1 LNWIETQNFASL
13 QKKLIMDDPKLKL
26 PPQNIEAE
34 IAVLGALMID
44 ENAIVKIADF
54 LMPDDFYRSAHRL
67 IFEAM
72 LRLYEKQEPIDVL
85 NVTNVL
91 KEQKK
96 LENIGGQTYL
106 AELVGSVASSSNI
119 VSYAKVVRK
128 KATLR
133 RLIEAAAEIGELGQS
148 EDEDVEKILD
158 KAEQKLFAVSQKHSR
173 QDFVLIRDILGE
185 AFERI
190 ENIHKDGSLLR
201 GIPTGFRGLDN
212 ILGGL
217 QRSDL
222 IVLAARPSLGKTTLA
237 LDILRHISVREKI
250 PAAMFSLEMS
260 KDQLVDRLL
269 SSQAEVDLW
278 KLRTGKL
285 EDEGEYNDFQRLGEA
300 FGVLS
305 DAPIFIDDSGT
316 ANIMEMRTLARR
328 LQMEHDIKLIVV
340 DYLQLM
346 EGRRASEG
354 RVQEIA
360 EISRSLKGLAREL
373 NIPVLALS
381 QLSRAVEAR
390 SPQIPK
396 LSDLRESGS
405 IEQDADV
412 VLFIYREDREKKES
426 ERKNIADILVSK
438 HRNGPLGRV
447 PLYFNERIVKFTDLE
462 KNIDDTAI
470 Q

>member
-1 LNWIETQNFASL
+1 MAESPT
-13 QKKLIMDDPKLKL
+13 LKL

-54 LMPDDFYRSAHRL
+54 LSADDFYRSSHRI

-85 NVTNVL
+85 SVSNVL

-96 LENIGGQTYL
+96 LEDIGGANYL
-106 AELVGSVASSSNI
+106 AELVGSIASSSN
-119 VSYAKVVRK
+119 VTSYARMVQK

-133 RLIEAAAEIGELGQS
+133 RLIEAAADISELGQG
-148 EDEDVEKILD
+148 EDEDIEKVLD
-158 KAEQKLFAVSQKHSR
+158 KAEQKLFAVSQKHMR
-173 QDFVLIRDILGE
+173 QDFIPIRDILGE

-190 ENIHKDGSLLR
+190 ENIHKDSHLLR
-201 GIPTGFRGLDN
+201 GVPTGFRGLDN

-222 IVLAARPSLGKTTLA
+222 VVLAARPSLGKTTLA
-237 LDILRHISVREKI
+237 LDIVRHVAVKEKI
-250 PAAMFSLEMS
+250 PTAMFSLEMS

-269 SSQAEVDLW
+269 AAQAEVDLW

-300 FGVLS
+300 FGILS
-305 DAPIFIDDSGT
+305 DAPIFIDDTGT

-328 LQMEHDIKLIVV
+328 LQMEQKIKLIIV

-346 EGRRASEG
+346 EGRTSES
-354 RVQEIA
+354 RVQEIT
-360 EISRSLKGLAREL
+360 EITRSLKGLAREL
-373 NIPVLALS
+373 NIPVLAIS
-381 QLSRAVEAR
+381 QLSRAVESR

-412 VLFIYREDREKKES
+412 VLFIYREDREKRES
-426 ERKNIADILVSK
+426 ERKNIADIIVAK
-438 HRNGPLGRV
+438 HRNGPLGRI
-447 PLYFNERIVKFTDLE
+447 PLYFNERTVKFTDLE
-462 KNIDDTAI
+462 ERIEEPTE
-470 Q
+470 

>member
-1 LNWIETQNFASL
+1 
-13 QKKLIMDDPKLKL
+13 MDDPKLKL

>member
-1 LNWIETQNFASL
+1 MENL
-13 QKKLIMDDPKLKL
+13 PGVKL

-34 IAVLGALMID
+34 ISVLGALMID
-44 ENAIVKIADF
+44 ENAVVKVADF
-54 LMPDDFYRSAHRL
+54 LRPEDFYRTAHQT

-72 LRLYEKQEPIDVL
+72 LKLYEKQEPIDML
-85 NVTNVL
+85 NVSNVL
-91 KEQKK
+91 SEQKK
-96 LENIGGQTYL
+96 LEVIGGATYL
-106 AELVGSVASSSNI
+106 ADLVGNVASSSN
-119 VSYAKVVRK
+119 VASYAKVIQK

-133 RLIEAAAEIGELGQS
+133 RLIEAAADIGELGQS
-148 EDEDVEKILD
+148 EDEDVEKVLD
-158 KAEQKLFAVSQKHSR
+158 KAEQKLFAVSQKHTR
-173 QDFVLIRDILGE
+173 QDFIPIRDILGE

-190 ENIHKDGSLLR
+190 EHIHKDSEFLR
-201 GIPTGFRGLDN
+201 GITTGFRGLDN

-222 IVLAARPSLGKTTLA
+222 IILAARPSLGKTTLA
-237 LDILRHISVREKI
+237 LDILRHVAVKEKN
-250 PAAMFSLEMS
+250 PVAMFSLEMS

-269 SSQAEVDLW
+269 ASQAEVDLW

-285 EDEGEYNDFQRLGEA
+285 EDEGEYNDFRRLGEA

-305 DAPIFIDDSGT
+305 DAPIFIDDTGT

-328 LQMEHDIKLIVV
+328 LQMENGIKLIVV

-360 EISRSLKGLAREL
+360 EISRSLKSLAREL

-412 VLFIYREDREKKES
+412 VLFIYREDREKKET
-426 ERKNIADILVSK
+426 ERQKIADIIVAK
-438 HRNGPLGRV
+438 HRNGPLGKI
-447 PLYFNERIVKFTDLE
+447 PMFFNESMVKFTELE
-462 KNIDDTAI
+462 ENIPD
-470 Q
+470 QF

>member
-1 LNWIETQNFASL
+1 MSELNKI
-13 QKKLIMDDPKLKL
+13 KL

-54 LMPDDFYRSAHRL
+54 LAAEDFYRSAHKT

-72 LRLYEKQEPIDVL
+72 LKLYEKQEPIDVL
-85 NVTNVL
+85 NISNVL
-91 KEQKK
+91 KDMKK
-96 LENIGGQTYL
+96 LDDVGGQSYL
-106 AELVGSVASSSNI
+106 ADLVGSVASASNI
-119 VSYAKVVRK
+119 VSYGKVVRK
-128 KATLR
+128 KATMR
-133 RLIEAAAEIGELGQS
+133 RLIEAGADISDLGHS
-148 EDEDVEKILD
+148 GDEDVEKILD
-158 KAEQKLFAVSQKHSR
+158 KAEQKLFAVSQKHTR
-173 QDFVLIRDILGE
+173 QDFVPIRDILGE

-190 ENIHKDGSLLR
+190 ENIHKDGNLLR
-201 GIPTGFRGLDN
+201 GVPTGFKGIDN
-212 ILGGL
+212 VLGGL

-222 IVLAARPSLGKTTLA
+222 VVLAARPSLGKTTLA
-237 LDILRHISVREKI
+237 LDMIRHIAVRDKI
-250 PAAMFSLEMS
+250 PVAMFSLEMS

-305 DAPIFIDDSGT
+305 DAPIFIDDSGS

-328 LQMEHDIKLIVV
+328 LQMEHDIRLIVI

-346 EGRRASEG
+346 EGRRANEG

-360 EISRSLKGLAREL
+360 EISRSLKQLAREL
-373 NIPVLALS
+373 NLPIIALS

-412 VLFIYREDREKKES
+412 VMFIYREDRERKDT
-426 ERKNIADILVSK
+426 ERKNIADILIAK

-447 PLYFNERIVKFTDLE
+447 PLYFNERMVKFTDLE
-462 KNIDDTAI
+462 ENLELPE
-470 Q
+470 

>member
-1 LNWIETQNFASL
+1 MAENNSVR
-13 QKKLIMDDPKLKL
+13 L

-44 ENAIVKIADF
+44 ENAIIKIADF
-54 LMPDDFYRSAHRL
+54 LTADDFYRNSHRTIFSA
-67 IFEAM
+67 M
-72 LRLYEKQEPIDVL
+72 MRLYEKQEPIDVL
-85 NVTNVL
+85 SVSNVL
-91 KEQKK
+91 KEQNK
-96 LENIGGQTYL
+96 LEDIGGANYL
-106 AELVGSVASSSNI
+106 AEIVGSVASSSN
-119 VSYAKVVRK
+119 VATYARVVQK

-133 RLIEAAAEIGELGQS
+133 RLIEAAADIGELGQS
-148 EDEDVEKILD
+148 EGEDVEKILD
-158 KAEQKLFAVSQKHSR
+158 KAEQKLFAVSQQHMR
-173 QDFVLIRDILGE
+173 QDFIPIRDILGE

-190 ENIHKDGSLLR
+190 ENIHKDANLLR
-201 GIPTGFRGLDN
+201 GVPTGFPGLDN

-217 QRSDL
+217 QKSDL
-222 IVLAARPSLGKTTLA
+222 VVLAARPSLGKTTLA
-237 LDILRHISVREKI
+237 LDILRHVAVKEKI
-250 PAAMFSLEMS
+250 PTAMFSLEMS

-269 SSQAEVDLW
+269 AAQAEVDLW

-300 FGVLS
+300 FGILS
-305 DAPIFIDDSGT
+305 DAPIFIDDTGT

-328 LQMEHDIKLIVV
+328 LQMEQKIQLIVV

-346 EGRRASEG
+346 EGRTSES
-354 RVQEIA
+354 RVQEIT

-373 NIPVLALS
+373 NLPVIAIS

-412 VLFIYREDREKKES
+412 VMFIYREDREKRES
-426 ERKNIADILVSK
+426 ERKNIADIIIAK
-438 HRNGPLGRV
+438 HRNGPLGRISM
-447 PLYFNERIVKFTDLE
+447 YFNEKTVKFTSLE
-462 KNIDDTAI
+462 ENISEPTAE
-470 Q
+470 

>member
-1 LNWIETQNFASL
+1 MSTEN
-13 QKKLIMDDPKLKL
+13 PLKL

-44 ENAIVKIADF
+44 ENAIIKIADF
-54 LMPDDFYRSAHRL
+54 LMPDDFYRSAHRT

-85 NVTNVL
+85 NVANVL

-96 LENIGGQTYL
+96 LEAVGGQNYL
-106 AELVGSVASSSNI
+106 AELVGNVVSSSNI
-119 VSYAKVVRK
+119 ASYGKVVRK

-133 RLIEAAAEIGELGQS
+133 RLIEAAADISEIGQS
-148 EDEDVEKILD
+148 EDEDVDKILD

-173 QDFVLIRDILGE
+173 QDFIPIRDILGD

-190 ENIHKDGSLLR
+190 ENIHKDGSMLR

-222 IVLAARPSLGKTTLA
+222 VVLAARPSLGKTTLA
-237 LDILRHISVREKI
+237 LDILRHISVKEKI

-328 LQMEHDIKLIVV
+328 LQMEHGIKLIVV

-373 NIPVLALS
+373 NVPVLALS

-412 VLFIYREDREKKES
+412 VLFIYREDRERKDT

-462 KNIDDTAI
+462 ENIELPE
-470 Q
+470 

>member
-1 LNWIETQNFASL
+1 MVAEPL
-13 QKKLIMDDPKLKL
+13 LKL

-54 LMPDDFYRSAHRL
+54 LAPNDFYRSAHRT
-67 IFEAM
+67 IYEAM
-72 LRLYEKQEPIDVL
+72 LRLYEKQEPIDAL
-85 NVTNVL
+85 NVSNVL
-91 KEQKK
+91 KDQKK
-96 LENIGGQTYL
+96 LEDVGGQSYL
-106 AELVGSVASSSNI
+106 AELVGSVASASNI
-119 VSYAKVVRK
+119 VSYGKVVRK

-133 RLIEAAAEIGELGQS
+133 RLIEAAADISELGQS

-158 KAEQKLFAVSQKHSR
+158 KAEQKLFAVSQQHSR
-173 QDFVLIRDILGE
+173 QDFVPIRDILGE

-190 ENIHKDGSLLR
+190 ENIHKDGNLLR
-201 GIPTGFRGLDN
+201 GVPTGFRGLDN

-222 IVLAARPSLGKTTLA
+222 VVLAARPSLGKTTLA
-237 LDILRHISVREKI
+237 LDMLRHIAVREKI
-250 PAAMFSLEMS
+250 PVAMFSLEMS

-360 EISRSLKGLAREL
+360 EISRSLKQLAREL
-373 NIPVLALS
+373 NLPVLALS

-412 VLFIYREDREKKES
+412 VLFIYREDRERKET
-426 ERKNIADILVSK
+426 ERKNIADILVAK

-447 PLYFNERIVKFTDLE
+447 ALYFNERMVKFTDLE
-462 KNIDDTAI
+462 ENIALPG
-470 Q
+470 

>member
-1 LNWIETQNFASL
+1 MPDSVNNI
-13 QKKLIMDDPKLKL
+13 KL

-44 ENAIVKIADF
+44 ENAIIKIADF
-54 LMPDDFYRSAHRL
+54 LMPDDFYRSAHRT

-85 NVTNVL
+85 NVSNVL

-96 LENIGGQTYL
+96 LEDVGGQNYL
-106 AELVGSVASSSNI
+106 AELVGSVVSSSNI
-119 VSYAKVVRK
+119 ASYGKVVRK

-133 RLIEAAAEIGELGQS
+133 RLIQAAADIAEIGQS
-148 EDEDVEKILD
+148 EDEDVDKILD
-158 KAEQKLFAVSQKHSR
+158 RAEQKLFAVSQKHSR
-173 QDFVLIRDILGE
+173 QDFIPIRDILGD

-190 ENIHKDGSLLR
+190 ENIHKDGSMLR

-222 IVLAARPSLGKTTLA
+222 VILAARPSLGKTTLA
-237 LDILRHISVREKI
+237 LDILRHISVKEKV

-328 LQMEHDIKLIVV
+328 LQMEHGIKLIVV

-373 NIPVLALS
+373 NVPVLALS

-412 VLFIYREDREKKES
+412 VLFIYREDRERKET
-426 ERKNIADILVSK
+426 ERKNIADILVAK

-447 PLYFNERIVKFTDLE
+447 PLYFNERMVKFTDLE
-462 KNIDDTAI
+462 QNIELPD
-470 Q
+470 

>member
-1 LNWIETQNFASL
+1 MPDVAS
-13 QKKLIMDDPKLKL
+13 KI

-34 IAVLGALMID
+34 IMVLGALMID
-44 ENAIVKIADF
+44 ENAIIKVADF
-54 LMPDDFYRSAHRL
+54 LRAEDFYRGAHRV

-72 LRLYEKQEPIDVL
+72 LKLYEKQEPIDML
-85 NVTNVL
+85 NVSNVL
-91 KEQKK
+91 SEQKK
-96 LENIGGQTYL
+96 LEEIGGANYL
-106 AELVGSVASSSNI
+106 ANLVGSVASSSNI
-119 VSYAKVVRK
+119 ASYGKLIQK

-133 RLIEAAAEIGELGQS
+133 RLIEAAAEISELGQS
-148 EDEDVEKILD
+148 EDEDVEKVLD
-158 KAEQKLFAVSQKHSR
+158 RAEQKLFAVSQKHNR
-173 QDFVLIRDILGE
+173 QEFIPIKNILGE

-190 ENIHKDGSLLR
+190 EKIHKDSHLLR
-201 GIPTGFRGLDN
+201 GVPTGFRGLDN

-237 LDILRHISVREKI
+237 LDILRHVSVKEKI

-269 SSQAEVDLW
+269 AAQAEVDLW

-300 FGVLS
+300 FGILS
-305 DAPIFIDDSGT
+305 DAPIFIDDTGT

-328 LQMEHDIKLIVV
+328 LQMESGIKLIVV

-373 NIPVLALS
+373 NLPVIAIS

-412 VLFIYREDREKKES
+412 VLFIYREDREKRDS
-426 ERKNIADILVSK
+426 ERQNVADIIVAK
-438 HRNGPLGRV
+438 HRNGPLGKI
-447 PLYFNERIVKFTDLE
+447 PLYFNESTVRFTDLE
-462 KNIDDTAI
+462 ENIEEPI
-470 Q
+470 G

>member
-1 LNWIETQNFASL
+1 MATDTGIQ
-13 QKKLIMDDPKLKL
+13 LKL

-34 IAVLGALMID
+34 VAVLGALMID

-54 LMPDDFYRSAHRL
+54 LAPDDFYRTAHKT

-72 LRLYEKQEPIDVL
+72 LKLYEKQEPIDAL
-85 NVTNVL
+85 NVAAVL
-91 KEQKK
+91 RDQKK
-96 LENIGGQTYL
+96 LEDIGGQSYL
-106 AELVGSVASSSNI
+106 ADLVGSVASASNI
-119 VSYAKVVRK
+119 VSYGKVVRK

-133 RLIEAAAEIGELGQS
+133 RLIVAAGDISDLGQS

-158 KAEQKLFAVSQKHSR
+158 QAEQKLFSVSQQHSR
-173 QDFVLIRDILGE
+173 QDFIPIREILGE
-185 AFERI
+185 ALERI
-190 ENIHKDGSLLR
+190 ENIHKDGNLLR
-201 GIPTGFRGLDN
+201 GVPTGFKGLDN

-217 QRSDL
+217 QRSDMV
-222 IVLAARPSLGKTTLA
+222 VLAARPSLGKTTLA
-237 LDILRHISVREKI
+237 LDIVRHIAVKEKI
-250 PAAMFSLEMS
+250 PVAMFSLEMS

-328 LQMEHDIKLIVV
+328 LQMEHDIRLIVI

-360 EISRSLKGLAREL
+360 EISRSLKQLAREL
-373 NIPVLALS
+373 NLPIIALS

-412 VLFIYREDREKKES
+412 VLFIYREDRDKKDS
-426 ERKNIADILVSK
+426 ERKNIADIMVAK

-447 PLYFNERIVKFTDLE
+447 ALYFNERMVKFTDLE
-462 KNIDDTAI
+462 ENIELPD
-470 Q
+470 

>member
-1 LNWIETQNFASL
+1 MTNPPV
-13 QKKLIMDDPKLKL
+13 KV
-26 PPQNIEAE
+26 PPQNIDAE
-34 IAVLGALMID
+34 ISVLGALMVD
-44 ENAIVKIADF
+44 ENAVIKIADF
-54 LMPDDFYRSAHRL
+54 LRPEDFYRSAHRV

-72 LRLYEKQEPIDVL
+72 LKLYEKQEPIDML
-85 NVTNVL
+85 NVSNVL
-91 KEQKK
+91 SEQKK
-96 LENIGGQTYL
+96 LEGVGGATYL
-106 AELVGSVASSSNI
+106 ADLVGNVATSSNI
-119 VSYAKVVRK
+119 VSYAKVIQK

-133 RLIEAAAEIGELGQS
+133 RLIEAAGEISELGQS

-158 KAEQKLFAVSQKHSR
+158 KAEQKLFSVSQKHTR
-173 QDFVLIRDILGE
+173 QDFIPIREILGE

-190 ENIHKDGSLLR
+190 EHIHKDPNLLR
-201 GIPTGFRGLDN
+201 GVPTGFRGLDN

-222 IVLAARPSLGKTTLA
+222 IILAARPSLGKTTLA
-237 LDILRHISVREKI
+237 LDFLRHIAVKEKI

-269 SSQAEVDLW
+269 AAQAEVDLW

-305 DAPIFIDDSGT
+305 DAPIFIDDTGT

-328 LQMEHDIKLIVV
+328 LQMESGIKLIVV

-360 EISRSLKGLAREL
+360 EISRSLKSLAREL
-373 NIPVLALS
+373 NLPVVALS

-412 VLFIYREDREKKES
+412 VMFIYREDRDRKDS
-426 ERKNIADILVSK
+426 ERQNIADIIIAK
-438 HRNGPLGRV
+438 HRNGPLGKV
-447 PLYFNERIVKFTDLE
+447 PLYFNETTVRFTDLE
-462 KNIDDTAI
+462 QHIPENM
-470 Q
+470 

>member
-1 LNWIETQNFASL
+1 MAAEPQ
-13 QKKLIMDDPKLKL
+13 LKL

-44 ENAIVKIADF
+44 ENAIVKIADIIS
-54 LMPDDFYRSAHRL
+54 PDDFYRSSHRI
-67 IFEAM
+67 IFSAM
-72 LRLYEKQEPIDVL
+72 LRLYEKQEPIDAL
-85 NVTNVL
+85 NVSNVL
-91 KEQKK
+91 KDQKK
-96 LENIGGQTYL
+96 LEEIGGQTYL
-106 AELVGSVASSSNI
+106 AELVGSVASASNI
-119 VSYAKVVRK
+119 VSYARVVRK

-133 RLIEAAAEIGELGQS
+133 RLIEAAADISELGQS

-158 KAEQKLFAVSQKHSR
+158 KAEQKLFAVSQKHAR
-173 QDFVLIRDILGE
+173 QDFIPIRDILGE

-190 ENIHKDGSLLR
+190 ETIHKEGNVLR
-201 GIPTGFRGLDN
+201 GVPTGFRGLDN

-222 IVLAARPSLGKTTLA
+222 VVLAARPSLGKTTLA
-237 LDILRHISVREKI
+237 LDFLRHIAVREKI

-285 EDEGEYNDFQRLGEA
+285 EDEGDYNDFQRLGEA

-328 LQMEHDIKLIVV
+328 LQMEHGIKLIVV

-346 EGRRASEG
+346 EGRRANEG

-381 QLSRAVEAR
+381 QLSRAVESR

-412 VLFIYREDREKKES
+412 VLFIYREDREKKDT
-426 ERKNIADILVSK
+426 ERKNIADIMVAK

-447 PLYFNERIVKFTDLE
+447 VLYFNERTVKFTDLE
-462 KNIDDTAI
+462 QNIELPPVE
-470 Q
+470 

>member
-1 LNWIETQNFASL
+1 MPDESL
-13 QKKLIMDDPKLKL
+13 GKL

-44 ENAIVKIADF
+44 ENAIVKVADF
-54 LMPDDFYRSAHRL
+54 LSAEDFYRSAHKL
-67 IFEAM
+67 IFEAIIK
-72 LRLYEKQEPIDVL
+72 LYEKQEPIDIL
-85 NVTNVL
+85 NVANVL
-91 KEQKK
+91 TEQKK
-96 LENIGGQTYL
+96 LEKIGGSAYL
-106 AELVGSVASSSNI
+106 ADLVGSVASSSNI
-119 VSYAKVVRK
+119 ASYARVVQK

-133 RLIEAAAEIGELGQS
+133 RLIEAASQIGELGQS
-148 EDEDVEKILD
+148 ENEDVEKVLD
-158 KAEQKLFAVSQKHSR
+158 EAEKKLFAVSQKHMR
-173 QDFVLIRDILGE
+173 QDFIPIKDILGE

-190 ENIHKDGSLLR
+190 ENIHKDSSLLR
-201 GIPTGFRGLDN
+201 GLSTGFKGLDS

-237 LDILRHISVREKI
+237 LDMLRHVAVKGKM

-260 KDQLVDRLL
+260 KDQLIDRLL

-285 EDEGEYNDFQRLGEA
+285 EDDGEYNDFQRLGEA

-305 DAPIFIDDSGT
+305 DAPIFIDDSGV
-316 ANIMEMRTLARR
+316 ANIMEIRTLARR

-346 EGRRASEG
+346 EGRRAGEG

-381 QLSRAVEAR
+381 QLSRAVESR

-412 VLFIYREDREKKES
+412 VLFIYREDREKKDTEKKS
-426 ERKNIADILVSK
+426 IADILIAK
-438 HRNGPLGRV
+438 HRNGPLGKV
-447 PLYFNERIVKFTDLE
+447 PLYFNEKTVSFLDLDQQAE
-462 KNIDDTAI
+462 PLD
-470 Q
+470 

>member
-1 LNWIETQNFASL
+1 MNWIETQNFASL

>member
-1 LNWIETQNFASL
+1 MATDTGIQ
-13 QKKLIMDDPKLKL
+13 LKL

-34 IAVLGALMID
+34 VAVLGALMID

-54 LMPDDFYRSAHRL
+54 LAPDDFYRTAHKT

-72 LRLYEKQEPIDVL
+72 LKLYEKQEPIDAL
-85 NVTNVL
+85 NVAAVL
-91 KEQKK
+91 RDQKK
-96 LENIGGQTYL
+96 LEDIGGQSYL
-106 AELVGSVASSSNI
+106 ADLVGSVASASNI
-119 VSYAKVVRK
+119 VSYGKVVRK

-133 RLIEAAAEIGELGQS
+133 RLIVAAGDISDLGQS

-158 KAEQKLFAVSQKHSR
+158 QAEQKLFSVSQQHSR
-173 QDFVLIRDILGE
+173 QDFIPIREILGE

-190 ENIHKDGSLLR
+190 ENIHKDGNLLR
-201 GIPTGFRGLDN
+201 GVPTGFKGLDN

-217 QRSDL
+217 QRSDMV
-222 IVLAARPSLGKTTLA
+222 VLAARPSLGKTTLA
-237 LDILRHISVREKI
+237 LDIVRHIAVKEKI
-250 PAAMFSLEMS
+250 PVAMFSLEMS

-328 LQMEHDIKLIVV
+328 LQMEHDIRLIVI

-360 EISRSLKGLAREL
+360 EISRSLKQLAREL
-373 NIPVLALS
+373 NLPIIALS

-412 VLFIYREDREKKES
+412 VLFIYREDRDKKDS
-426 ERKNIADILVSK
+426 ERKNIADIMVAK

-447 PLYFNERIVKFTDLE
+447 ALYFNERMVKFTDLE
-462 KNIDDTAI
+462 ENIELPD
-470 Q
+470 

>member
-1 LNWIETQNFASL
+1 MPTE
-13 QKKLIMDDPKLKL
+13 PLKL

-44 ENAIVKIADF
+44 ENAIIKIADF
-54 LMPDDFYRSAHRL
+54 LLPDDFYRSAHRI

-85 NVTNVL
+85 NVSNVL

-96 LENIGGQTYL
+96 LEGVGGETYL
-106 AELVGSVASSSNI
+106 AELVGSVASSSSI
-119 VSYAKVVRK
+119 VSYGKVIRK

-133 RLIEAAAEIGELGQS
+133 RLIEAAAEIGELGQN
-148 EDEDVEKILD
+148 EDEEIDKILD
-158 KAEQKLFAVSQKHSR
+158 KAEQKLFAVSQKHTR
-173 QDFVLIRDILGE
+173 QDFIPIREILGE

-190 ENIHKDGSLLR
+190 ESIHKDGNLLR

-222 IVLAARPSLGKTTLA
+222 VVLAARPSLGKTTLA

-328 LQMEHDIKLIVV
+328 LQMEHGIKLIVV

-346 EGRRASEG
+346 EGRRANEG

-373 NIPVLALS
+373 NLPVIAIS

-412 VLFIYREDREKKES
+412 VIFIYREDRERKET
-426 ERKNIADILVSK
+426 ERKNIADILIAK

-462 KNIDDTAI
+462 ENIELPN